1 MASKQVKKKEEEK
14 TLKGGIKSI
23 RRSISQTFL
32 CIVNKSMDKDAPP
45 LVRVLTAL
53 ITLWTV
59 LRKEAALHPLR
70 SKDSYGDSRF
80 IEADFY
86 KR

>member
-53 ITLWTV
+53 ITL
-59 LRKEAALHPLR
+59 
-70 SKDSYGDSRF
+70 
-80 IEADFY
+80 
-86 KR
+86 